1 MKRLFIP
8 AIALLAAT
16 TLHAQQREGRIIYER
31 TLQTQISIAGNPELE
46 RQLSKP
52 RVNRFE
58 VNFKNDQMTS
68 LQMPD
73 DNQDSEAGPGGGL
86 TIRTVGFGSN
96 DIVFCDFT
104 RGVKIEQKEMF
115 EKVYLV
121 TDSIKMAKWKLSDET
136 MDVLGHPCRKATSE
150 RIVKRT
156 SMRMEN
162 GKMENKEVIDTSLAI
177 AWYATDI
184 PVPGG
189 PEMQGQLPGMILQ
202 LEMNNGKLIY
212 RAVEINAKAT
222 ASALKEPTK
231 GKKMTA
237 TAFTEERKKL
247 TEEMRKNSG
256 GIIRISG

>member
-16 TLHAQQREGRIIYER
+16 TLHAQQKEGRIIYER
-31 TLQTQISIAGNPELE
+31 TMATQISIAGNPELE

-52 RVNRFE
+52 RINRFE

-68 LQMPD
+68 LQLPD
-73 DNQDSEAGPGGGL
+73 DTQDADAGSGGGL

-96 DIVFCDFT
+96 DIVFCDFK
-104 RGVKIEQKEMF
+104 RGLRIEQKEMF
-115 EKVYLV
+115 EKIYLV
-121 TDSIKMAKWKLSDET
+121 TDSIKMANWKLSDET
-136 MDVLGHPCRKATSE
+136 MDVLGHPCRKATTE
-150 RIVKRT
+150 RIIKRT

-237 TAFTEERKKL
+237 TAFAEERKKM
-247 TEEMRKNSG
+247 TDEMRKNSG
-256 GIIRISG
+256 GVIRIGG

>member
-16 TLHAQQREGRIIYER
+16 TLHAQQKEGRIIYER
-31 TLQTQISIAGNPELE
+31 TMTTQISIAGNPELE

-52 RVNRFE
+52 RVNRLE

-68 LQMPD
+68 LQLPD
-73 DNQDSEAGPGGGL
+73 DNQDADIGSGGL
-86 TIRTVGFGSN
+86 SIRTVGLGSN
-96 DIVFCDFT
+96 DIVFCDFK
-104 RGVKIEQKEMF
+104 RGLRIEQKEMF
-115 EKVYLV
+115 EKTYLV
-121 TDSIKMAKWKLSDET
+121 TDSIKMANWKLSDET
-136 MDVLGHPCRKATSE
+136 IDILGHPCRKATTE
-150 RIVKRT
+150 RIIKRT

-162 GKMENKEVIDTSLAI
+162 GKMESKEVIDTSLAI

-202 LEMNNGKLIY
+202 LEMNNGKIIY

-222 ASALKEPTK
+222 ASTLKEPTK

-237 TAFTEERKKL
+237 TAFAEERKKM
-247 TEEMRKNSG
+247 TDEMRKNSG
-256 GIIRISG
+256 GVIRIGG

>member
-8 AIALLAAT
+8 VMALLAAT
-16 TLHAQQREGRIIYER
+16 TLHAQQKEGRIVYER
-31 TLQTQISIAGNPELE
+31 TLTTQISIAGQPELE

-52 RVNRFE
+52 RVSRYE

-73 DNQDSEAGPGGGL
+73 DNQDPDAGPGGGL
-86 TIRTVGFGSN
+86 TIRTVGFGAN
-96 DIVFCDFT
+96 DIVFCDFK
-104 RGVKIEQKEMF
+104 RGLRIEQKEMF
-115 EKVYLV
+115 EKTYLV
-121 TDSIKMAKWKLSDET
+121 TDTIKMANWKLSDET
-136 MDVLGHPCRKATSE
+136 MDILGHPCRKATTE
-150 RIVKRT
+150 RIIKRT

-162 GKMENKEVIDTSLAI
+162 GKMESKEIIDTSLAI

-184 PVPGG
+184 PVAGG
-189 PEMQGQLPGMILQ
+189 PDMQGQLPGMILQ

-237 TAFTEERKKL
+237 VAFAEERKKM
-247 TEEMRKNSG
+247 TEELRKNTG
-256 GIIRISG
+256 GVIRIGG